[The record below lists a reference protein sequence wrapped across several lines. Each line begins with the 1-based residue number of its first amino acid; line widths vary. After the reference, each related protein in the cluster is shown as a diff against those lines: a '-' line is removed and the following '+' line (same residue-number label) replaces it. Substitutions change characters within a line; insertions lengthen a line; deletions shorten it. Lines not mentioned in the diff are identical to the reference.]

1 MTILHLLLRR
11 LPIDRPWTL
20 LRPLSWLSRVVSLA
34 VGTDGGVFLF
44 MMVYAIPTK
53 FIAFDLF
60 DRFLLVFS
68 QTVLELELDIGV
80 FRWQRRLYES

>member
-1 MTILHLLLRR
+1 
-11 LPIDRPWTL
+11 
-20 LRPLSWLSRVVSLA
+20 LSWLSRVVSLA